1 MRQQRVAGLQ
11 FIKHGVHDGLGHS
24 QVSVD
29 QRLLDVGGF
38 HALGQLLVV
47 VAFLAGQLADAARGQ
62 YLGVAALAHIVQLL
76 VILFTDALR
85 DGLKH
90 LVERLAERLAVVVLQ
105 RLHHFL
111 AGFLPRLLHGHFHV
125 IAFHLFASFR

>member
-11 FIKHGVHDGLGHS
+11 FVKHGIHDGLGHS
-24 QVSVD
+24 QVRVD

-62 YLGVAALAHIVQLL
+62 HLGVAALAHIVQLL

-85 DGLKH
+85 DSLKH
-90 LVERLAERLAVVVLQ
+90 LVKRLAERLAVVVLQ